1 MNKLKMILAAAAL
14 AAAAVGLSAS
24 KAPGRPVKA
33 QECCAGGA
41 CCTGG
46 ACCSG
51 TISQK

>member
-1 MNKLKMILAAAAL
+1 
-14 AAAAVGLSAS
+14 
-24 KAPGRPVKA
+24 VKA